1 MEAGAYISSVD
12 KIITALTS
20 IYQVVSMF
28 DTMRRKERQDTKGFL
43 SVVVQI
49 KAFQNNIKANLP
61 LLDTAGAAIP
71 QTDGI
76 SPPSFRA
83 DERS

>member
-1 MEAGAYISSVD
+1 
-12 KIITALTS
+12 
-20 IYQVVSMF
+20 
-28 DTMRRKERQDTKGFL
+28 
-43 SVVVQI
+43 
-49 KAFQNNIKANLP
+49 